1 MKTFSKILTA
11 FAATALLATGCVN
24 EDPAYKKNDPGTT
37 PPDPNAKGYLALAD
51 MSMRVV
57 IDSDTETKP
66 GDTSDETAKPQTRA
80 DEVQPDVNAYIVEIL
95 DASKKSVLKEK
106 YGDLMASINET
117 GRLELA
123 VGKIGRASCRERV

>member
-37 PPDPNAKGYLALAD
+37 PPDPNATGYLALAD

-80 DEVQPDVNAYIVEIL
+80 DEAQPDVDAYIVEIL
-95 DASKKSVLKEK
+95 DAS
-106 YGDLMASINET
+106 
-117 GRLELA
+117 
-123 VGKIGRASCRERV
+123 